1 MTSRVSTLPGRVYNI
16 FREQFMK
23 FNCSK
28 IVHRCSTPY
37 ELTSDLLVD
46 ITIDKLCTVSNVK
59 KPREPGYDPPPFLRP
74 RSILFSL
81 ISILIVVLIGLCIGF
96 AIVLIKK
103 KLKQNEV
110 GFSSPIRY
118 TTVRNSTISVA

>member
-1 MTSRVSTLPGRVYNI
+1 MKTLPG
-16 FREQFMK
+16 
-23 FNCSK
+23 K
-28 IVHRCSTPY
+28 IDLFVTSLKLASVKNFLFIRRCSTPY

-46 ITIDKLCTVSNVK
+46 ITIDKLCLVSNNK
-59 KPREPGYDPPPFLRP
+59 KPRQPVYDPPPFLRP

-81 ISILIVVLIGLCIGF
+81 LSILIVVLIGLCIGF

-110 GFSSPIRY
+110 GFASPIRY
-118 TTVRNSTISVA
+118 TTVRNSTVSVG